1 MINFVNLSAH
11 DIVILNSNCPVEKL
25 ELKGRP
31 ALIFKGGK
39 LSEWVDLII
48 PSSGKALP
56 KVETE
61 STETQEL
68 EVEVE
73 ESEAKIHLTLEGVG
87 KKVIT
92 NLPEPKENTYYISS
106 ALCSSVAKELG
117 RTDVLAPKQLV
128 LKLNEDGSTLILGT
142 LGLRG

>member
-1 MINFVNLSAH
+1 MVNFVNLSAH
-11 DIVILNSNCPVEKL
+11 DVVILNPETPVKQL

-31 ALIFKGGK
+31 AFIFNGEK

-48 PSSGKALP
+48 PSSGLPLP

-61 STETQEL
+61 SARTTEL

-73 ESEAKIHLTLEGVG
+73 STEAKIQITLEGVG
-87 KKVIT
+87 KKFIS
-92 NLPEPKENTYYISS
+92 NLPEPKENTYYVSS

-117 RTDVLAPKQLV
+117 RYDVLAPKQLV
-128 LKLNEDGSTLILGT
+128 LQLNEDGSTLILGT

>member
-1 MINFVNLSAH
+1 MVNFINLSAH
-11 DIVILNSNCPVEKL
+11 NIVILNADTPVEHL

-31 ALIFKGGK
+31 ALVFSGEK
-39 LSEWVDLII
+39 LSEWIDLII
-48 PSSGKALP
+48 PSSGLPLP
-56 KVETE
+56 KVETGSTETRELQVDVE
-61 STETQEL
+61 STE
-68 EVEVE
+68 
-73 ESEAKIHLTLEGVG
+73 AKISISVEGIG